1 MPLRT
6 RHAQRAGPD
15 RSMSAKNMP
24 RRADA
29 TGEALRNDRLGGTI
43 NFDCTRNIAEQQA
56 KFIARRSRVSPALA
70 RAIAA
75 IVFES
80 QETAR

>member
-1 MPLRT
+1 MT
-6 RHAQRAGPD
+6 V
-15 RSMSAKNMP
+15 KKMP

-29 TGEALRNDRLGGTI
+29 TDEALRNDRVGGTI
-43 NFDCTRNIAEQQA
+43 YFDNTRNIAEQQA

-75 IVFES
+75 IIFE
-80 QETAR
+80 TGAAR